1 MVGISAGFHWALSGL
16 HQVIMTMMVTRVE
29 ATEMNMTIYSE
40 YLYLRSMV
48 ILRSATQMLHLI
60 GAIVAT

>member
-1 MVGISAGFHWALSGL
+1 
-16 HQVIMTMMVTRVE
+16 MTMMVTRVE